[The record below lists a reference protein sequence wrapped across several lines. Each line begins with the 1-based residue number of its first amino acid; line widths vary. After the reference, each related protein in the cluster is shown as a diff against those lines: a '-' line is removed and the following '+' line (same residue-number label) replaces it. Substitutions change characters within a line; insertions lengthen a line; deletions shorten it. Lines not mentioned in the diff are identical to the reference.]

1 MGDTLHMT
9 SGDCAGERIAL
20 EAIRGGCETPRD
32 IFSSMAAADTPPQF
46 WEDITLWAKINAL
59 ADRTPPL
66 VRIEGPAERL
76 PQWKGPV
83 DLKHFRIKALPNKP
97 NAGDSQ

>member
-1 MGDTLHMT
+1 LGRLE
-9 SGDCAGERIAL
+9 SLAL
-20 EAIRGGCETPRD
+20 EAIRGGCETPSD
-32 IFSSMAAADTPPQF
+32 IFSTVAAADTPSQF
-46 WEDITLWAKINAL
+46 WGDTTLWAKINAL

-76 PQWKGPV
+76 PQWKRPV
-83 DLKHFRIKALPNKP
+83 DLNHFRIKTLPNKP